1 MSSKNRVAA
10 IFGEPHDESCSDT
23 ASVDLAANLAS
34 GWGRLIVSH
43 FMPEHWSVRSCMSQA
58 LIRDCHRKSNSLQGR
73 LPTKR
78 GSTHPGQSSRS
89 QTDP

>member
-1 MSSKNRVAA
+1 
-10 IFGEPHDESCSDT
+10 
-23 ASVDLAANLAS
+23 
-34 GWGRLIVSH
+34 
-43 FMPEHWSVRSCMSQA
+43 MSQA
-58 LIRDCHRKSNSLQGR
+58 LIRDGNWKSKSLQGR